1 MQKMNLTDK
10 EAELIEAIRNYN
22 KTYPDG
28 HPQLLWYCQGL
39 FDNMLRQPDD

>member
-1 MQKMNLTDK
+1 MNLTEK

-28 HPQLLWYCQGL
+28 YPQLLWYCQTL
-39 FDNMLRQPDD
+39 FEELFEH